1 MTDNDNLENN
11 RDPDDI
17 EIAVSK
23 DFRGQICPMNF
34 VMTKLSL
41 EKIQSQE
48 ILEVLLDDGEPIK
61 NVPESIKHE
70 GHEIISIT
78 KIDDYCRLRIRKA

>member
-70 GHEIISIT
+70 GHEIISIEELDGNYLV
-78 KIDDYCRLRIRKA
+78 KIAKK